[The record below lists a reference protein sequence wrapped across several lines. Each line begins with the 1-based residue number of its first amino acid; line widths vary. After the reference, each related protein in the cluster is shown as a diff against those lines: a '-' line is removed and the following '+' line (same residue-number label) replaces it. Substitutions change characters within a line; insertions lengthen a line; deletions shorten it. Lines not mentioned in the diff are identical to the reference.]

1 MEEQGREKVP
11 LEGRTPEKE
20 LEKQEAMGVGGGGWR
35 EVGRAVNSMETE
47 RDSFWQV
54 VKRSV
59 VFSESGSQS
68 LALLKE
74 LYLFIYFF

>member
-20 LEKQEAMGVGGGGWR
+20 LEKQEAVGGGGGWR
-35 EVGRAVNSMETE
+35 EMGRAVNSMETK
-47 RDSFWQV
+47 RDNFWQV

-68 LALLKE
+68 SALLKE
-74 LYLFIYFF
+74 L

>member
-1 MEEQGREKVP
+1 M
-11 LEGRTPEKE
+11 
-20 LEKQEAMGVGGGGWR
+20 
-35 EVGRAVNSMETE
+35 GRAVNSMETE

>member
-20 LEKQEAMGVGGGGWR
+20 LEKQEAVGVGGGWR
-35 EVGRAVNSMETE
+35 EVGRAVNSMETK
-47 RDSFWQV
+47 RDNFWQV

-59 VFSESGSQS
+59 VVS
-68 LALLKE
+68 
-74 LYLFIYFF
+74 